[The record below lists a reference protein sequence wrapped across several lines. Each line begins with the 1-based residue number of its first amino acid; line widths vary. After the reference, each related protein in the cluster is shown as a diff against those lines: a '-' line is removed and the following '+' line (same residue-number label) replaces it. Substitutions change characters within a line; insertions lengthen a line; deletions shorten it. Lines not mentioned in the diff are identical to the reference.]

1 MFPRKFTYGSV
12 YSAAEHT
19 VRNGKDQ
26 INFLQLEKKK
36 KELVVKNNSQFTTLN
51 EFSKDIVKHLF
62 LVINNKQV
70 LTKKVSFTN
79 ESNLILV
86 QEAFPNITISDF
98 YFDTYSNDEESFVAI
113 ARKEYVDAVI
123 KTYTDKEIAIIG
135 IGLGNLTIK
144 NLLNYIQP
152 NSTITTTNSTII
164 LNETQIDR
172 IEKRDS
178 EKQYFSINGLEISN
192 YDVLSLSGILSYY
205 TNTFLGLEDVNNQLT
220 AIYEKKKF
228 FSNSLSL
235 ALGFLLL
242 ILLVNFF
249 VFNNYFSKSDRLS
262 AELSLNKT
270 YKDQLLSLQKEVK
283 TKEMV
288 LESLQ
293 SASQSKVAV
302 YLDKIG
308 QLVPNSIL
316 LTAINYQPIISRFKK
331 GKEIKVDFQKIFVGG
346 IVKDNPDFTLF
357 IDALEKE
364 KWVDTVTILD
374 FSKKGTTRS
383 SFELLISRNHE

>member
-1 MFPRKFTYGSV
+1 MFPRKFTYGSI

-19 VRNGKDQ
+19 NNGKEQ

-36 KELVVKNNSQFTTLN
+36 KELIVKTSSQFSLL
-51 EFSKDIVKHLF
+51 EELSKNSVKHLF
-62 LVINNKQV
+62 LVINNQQV

-79 ESNLILV
+79 ENELMLV
-86 QEAFPNITISDF
+86 QEAFPNISVSDF
-98 YFDTYSNDEESFVAI
+98 YFDTYSNNDTSFVAI
-113 ARKEYVDAVI
+113 ARKEYVDTLIKKYTEKGIAVV
-123 KTYTDKEIAIIG
+123 G

-144 NLLNYIQP
+144 SLLNYIQP
-152 NSTITTTNSTII
+152 NSTIVTTNNSII
-164 LNETQIDR
+164 LEETEIDR
-172 IEKRDS
+172 IEKYHA
-178 EKQYFSINGLEISN
+178 EKQLFSINGLEISN

-205 TNTFLGLEDVNNQLT
+205 TNTFLGLEEINNRLT
-220 AIYEKKKF
+220 DTYEKKKF

-235 ALGFLLL
+235 ALGILLFILL
-242 ILLVNFF
+242 INFF
-249 VFNNYFSKSDRLS
+249 IFNNYFSKSDRL
-262 AELSLNKT
+262 ATELSLNKT
-270 YKDQLLSLQKEVK
+270 YKDQLISLQKEVK

-308 QLVPNSIL
+308 ELVPNSIL
-316 LTAINYQPIISRFKK
+316 LTAINYQPITSRFKK
-331 GKEIKVDFQKIFVGG
+331 GKEIKVNFQKIMVGG
-346 IVKDNPDFTLF
+346 IVKENADFTLF

-374 FSKKGTTRS
+374 FSKKGATKS
-383 SFELLISRNHE
+383 SFELLISRNYE